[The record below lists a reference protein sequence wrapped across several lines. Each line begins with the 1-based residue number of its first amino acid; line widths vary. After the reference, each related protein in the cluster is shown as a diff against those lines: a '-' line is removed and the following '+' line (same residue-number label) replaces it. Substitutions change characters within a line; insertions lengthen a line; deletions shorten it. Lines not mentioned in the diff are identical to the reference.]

1 MGPPKFYDT
10 GIVVSWSSS
19 TSAGTLRVKISVPV
33 PVRSSHSVLQN
44 SPHTSSDPGSTLADR
59 TVVED
64 FGESDS
70 DVLSTSRSCSRTP
83 PLELDRNHA
92 LDGDKVSIK

>member
-1 MGPPKFYDT
+1 MSSYYNPIPLRTDE
-10 GIVVSWSSS
+10 SW
-19 TSAGTLRVKISVPV
+19 ADAQHFDLQENYGQELEVLLPAF
-33 PVRSSHSVLQN
+33 LQN
-44 SPHTSSDPGSTLADR
+44 SPHTSSGPGSTLADR

-64 FGESDS
+64 LDESDS